1 MTALARPGV
10 FVALLAAA
18 ALALHPA
25 SAARLPGQPAFL
37 AAALLLV
44 ALALCARAASA
55 RDGRVPAALTAA
67 GAITLVA
74 ALGADGW
81 RGHHG
86 TLTLVA
92 GQSRGTF
99 NEVGPEG
106 RSLGLRPLGF
116 TVGVDRVRPD
126 GSVSLA
132 LPGLGAPVDLSTRRA
147 VASGGYRFAA
157 PRALAPTGAVA
168 RLRVS
173 ASDGART
180 TIADVAPGTPG
191 RAGDL
196 TIALEQYF
204 PDFALDDRQQPF
216 SRSAEPRNPAAV
228 LTVER
233 GGEAF
238 RAFVLQSMPGVHRV
252 EGLGLAFS
260 LLEIEPEKPVELVVH
275 REPAAPAVLAGA
287 LLLLAGLGL
296 ALGARTSP
304 PRTAEGSAGSSAMV
318 AGAALAA
325 FLGLVGG
332 GSVLAWSFVLP
343 TGTGRVAL
351 PGVGVFLGAALLL
364 ALGGTLLLLAERL
377 AGEGA
382 VAAPVG
388 RGGLWGAVALG
399 TGGLLLAA
407 VRLAVL
413 PGAAVAA
420 WKPLLG
426 LAVGVGALAGSLAA
440 TLRSAPGALGRVAAG
455 SLPTAAWMAVVGAIA
470 VAVASVLRDG
480 TYATEGS
487 AAAAATSLLGLAALE
502 PTGASGL
509 RRFAFLLAL
518 LALAIA

>member
-1 MTALARPGV
+1 MSALARPGV

-18 ALALHPA
+18 ALGLHPA
-25 SAARLPGQPAFL
+25 SAARLPGQSAFL
-37 AAALLLV
+37 AAALALV
-44 ALALCARAASA
+44 ALALLARAASA

-74 ALGADGW
+74 ALGADGL

-86 TLTLVA
+86 RLVLVP

-99 NEVGPEG
+99 DEVGPEG

-116 TVGVDRVRPD
+116 TIGAERVRPD
-126 GSVSLA
+126 GSVTLA
-132 LPGLGAPVDLSTRRA
+132 LPGLDAPLDLSTRRA

-180 TIADVAPGTPG
+180 TIADVAPGAPG

-196 TIALEQYF
+196 TISLEQYF

-228 LTVER
+228 LSVER

-260 LLEIEPEKPVELVVH
+260 LLAVEPEKPVELVVH
-275 REPAAPAVLAGA
+275 REPAAPAALAGA

-296 ALGARTSP
+296 SLGAMVSRPS
-304 PRTAEGSAGSSAMV
+304 TAAGSAGSSAIV
-318 AGAALAA
+318 AGAALAV

-332 GSVLAWSFVLP
+332 GSVLAWSFGLP

-351 PGVGVFLGAALLL
+351 PGVGVLLGAALLL
-364 ALGGTLLLLAERL
+364 ALGGTLVLLAGRL

-382 VAAPVG
+382 GALPVG
-388 RGGLWGAVALG
+388 RSGLWGALALG
-399 TGGLLLAA
+399 TGGLVLAA
-407 VRLAVL
+407 VRLALL
-413 PGAAVAA
+413 PAAAAAA
-420 WKPLLG
+420 WTPLLG
-426 LAVGVGALAGSLAA
+426 LAVGVGVLAGSLAS
-440 TLRSAPGALGRVAAG
+440 TLPSPPAALARVAAG
-455 SLPTAAWMAVVGAIA
+455 SLPTAAWLAVVGAIA